1 MGKNITIF
9 QKSAKMSLQVGHSQ
23 MLLCRTALKRGSM
36 KKPLHTSAARRKAL
50 ENWKRPSIDEM
61 TVPKESHAHVFT
73 KNQKKYNMQLLAG
86 VGLFG
91 FTTLVAVN
99 TVHANGTPAYLK
111 DSAFVTKLP
120 EAVTTEEEAE
130 NLTEEAEEDIVKDS
144 EASESARIAAEEAAT
159 AEAAAAEA
167 AAAETARIAA
177 EEAAAAEATRIA
189 EEEAAAA

>member
-61 TVPKESHAHVFT
+61 TVPAESHAHVFT
-73 KNQKKYNMQLLAG
+73 KNQKKYNLQLLAG

-99 TVHANGTPAYLK
+99 TVNANGTPAYLK

-120 EAVTTEEEAE
+120 EAVTTEEEAD
-130 NLTEEAEEDIVKDS
+130 NLTEEAEEDFVKDS
-144 EASESARIAAEEAAT
+144 EESEAARIAVEEAAT
-159 AEAAAAEA
+159 AEAAAAE
-167 AAAETARIAA
+167 TARIVA
-177 EEAAAAEATRIA
+177 EEVAAAEAT
-189 EEEAAAA
+189 